1 MKILHKPGSIQAAT
15 EDENRDADLAQ
26 IASMVD
32 FLCILADVPTEDEA
46 TNTEEQWVRITVQPL
61 TRQRK
66 STRQAG
72 GLRPCSKFWCSA
84 SPSA

>member
-32 FLCILADVPTEDEA
+32 SLCILADVPTEDEA
-46 TNTEEQWVRITVQPL
+46 TNTEEGM
-61 TRQRK
+61 
-66 STRQAG
+66 SNE
-72 GLRPCSKFWCSA
+72 
-84 SPSA
+84 

>member
-32 FLCILADVPTEDEA
+32 FLCILAEDEA
-46 TNTEEQWVRITVQPL
+46 TNTEE
-61 TRQRK
+61 
-66 STRQAG
+66 SM
-72 GLRPCSKFWCSA
+72 SNE
-84 SPSA
+84 

>member
-46 TNTEEQWVRITVQPL
+46 GRWSKAMLKILV
-61 TRQRK
+61 QRK
-66 STRQAG
+66 PQRLTEAEYTEITGEQYAG
-72 GLRPCSKFWCSA
+72 T
-84 SPSA
+84 

>member
-46 TNTEEQWVRITVQPL
+46 TNTEEGMSNERES
-61 TRQRK
+61 QR
-66 STRQAG
+66 S
-72 GLRPCSKFWCSA
+72 L
-84 SPSA
+84 